1 MNRQIKS
8 VDVNASVDQQHG
20 SITGYA
26 ATFIRTPDYAGDVIA
41 QGAFSKCLERIKEDG
56 TVLPLLYD
64 HDQALDSFIG
74 TVTDIAEDEH
84 GLLFTATFDDTKKA
98 QRARELAL
106 DGRLAKFSFA
116 YEIVDQAEIEL
127 EDGTKANELRELNI
141 MEVSLVLTPCNPD
154 TSVVEVKDAK
164 HSTTTTTAAK
174 SGRRNSK
181 ADESKLREMR
191 EHVGA
196 IQSILNDLLGEG
208 GDEPQQEQ
216 QVEDIDEQGEKA
228 APDEPDAN
236 AEDPDEGNAEEQ
248 TDEQVDAEELEREE
262 REKARIA
269 ALVKQAEEILN
280 NRK

>member
-1 MNRQIKS
+1 MIHKTKDATEQ
-8 VDVNASVDQQHG
+8 VEVAEGG
-20 SITGYA
+20 SFVGYA
-26 ATFIRTPDYAGDVIA
+26 ATFDREPDAYGDVIA
-41 QGAFSKCLERIKEDG
+41 KGAFADTIAAWNERAAQGVYI
-56 TVLPLLYD
+56 PLLWGHNVDDPKYN
-64 HDQALDSFIG
+64 IG
-74 TVTDIAEDEH
+74 RITKAEEDER
-84 GLLFTATFDDTKKA
+84 GLRVEGEFDASSEKA
-98 QRARELAL
+98 QYVRKLVKE
-106 DGRLAKFSFA
+106 GRVFQMSFA
-116 YEIVDQAEIEL
+116 YEILDAGDVEL
-127 EDGTKANELRELNI
+127 EGGTKANELRKLDLFECSIVQIPANQHA
-141 MEVSLVLTPCNPD
+141 EVI
-154 TSVVEVKDAK
+154 EVK
-164 HSTTTTTAAK
+164 STTTTATK

-191 EHVGA
+191 EHVEA
-196 IQSILNDLLGEG
+196 IQSILNDLIGEG
-208 GDEPQQEQ
+208 GEEPQQEQ